1 MIVIHTP
8 TGTHEFPGEHE
19 VTNNGGTLKL
29 TRAGKTIG
37 VFRFWSHWKETPER
51 KKVTIA

>member
-29 TRAGKTIG
+29 TRSGKTIG
-37 VFRFWSHWKETPER
+37 AFRDWSYWKETPER
-51 KKVTIA
+51 KKANIA